1 MNLYSFFIIIF
12 TNCIY
17 FSTFKLSSIFLII
30 FCKSWIYVIIIII
43 SEEFN
48 KKFICTFKFFNSKD
62 YININETKQN
72 EIYIKFKIKNMI
84 VSYINILEY

>member
-17 FSTFKLSSIFLII
+17 FSTFKLSSIFPII

-43 SEEFN
+43 SEESN

-72 EIYIKFKIKNMI
+72 EIYKI
-84 VSYINILEY
+84 